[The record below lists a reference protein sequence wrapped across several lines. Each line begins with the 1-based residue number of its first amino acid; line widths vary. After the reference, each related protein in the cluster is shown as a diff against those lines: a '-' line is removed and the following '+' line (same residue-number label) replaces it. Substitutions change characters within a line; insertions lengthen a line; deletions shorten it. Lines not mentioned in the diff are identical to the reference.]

1 MSRSGAFGFVGLFLA
16 ALFVIGIYLVDDKAI
31 AAEPLSITIESNS
44 TGLNALSDVSK
55 VYNSRKIKLTDNL
68 NKQLVNIKD
77 KEQLESFSFAFD
89 SLECMEESMKQYPKL
104 LEVIDGKEKS
114 AQDIYREMEG
124 NCVEDVLVY
133 LKRNYPEKYPAT
145 HKIIYN
151 AGFVIP
157 QIEE

>member
-77 KEQLESFSFAFD
+77 KEQL
-89 SLECMEESMKQYPKL
+89 
-104 LEVIDGKEKS
+104 
-114 AQDIYREMEG
+114 
-124 NCVEDVLVY
+124 
-133 LKRNYPEKYPAT
+133 
-145 HKIIYN
+145 
-151 AGFVIP
+151 
-157 QIEE
+157 